1 MRNIR
6 LTNKQITE
14 MCAEFRRQLK
24 ETKSRSGKIDLSYPL
39 TTIKD
44 GDKAEVIFTTTANKK
59 LIALV
64 DQCSKEIG
72 WHGTVV
78 RDPEKPNRFII
89 EDLFVFPQTVT
100 AATVTPDE
108 TEYAMW
114 LGGLDD
120 ETFNKLRFHGH
131 SHVRMACNPSGVDTE
146 YQDNILQNLKDFYI
160 FGIFNKHGS
169 NWMLIYDIENNILY
183 EDKDIIYSCN
193 ESEEEV
199 WAAEQI
205 KELVK
210 EPPKP
215 TANTTYG
222 AGRTYGSEHGGK
234 ATSGKY
240 VPPAYGQTIAAG
252 KKTPGEKM
260 TQQMSLPLDDED
272 YPDDRRDVPGWYGQ
286 YCGY

>member
-24 ETKSRSGKIDLSYPL
+24 DTKSRSGKIDLSYPL
-39 TTIKD
+39 TQIKD
-44 GDKAEVIFTTTANKK
+44 GEKAEIIFTTTANKK

-64 DQCSKEIG
+64 DQCNKEVG

-78 RDPEKPNRFII
+78 RDPEKRNRFII

-114 LGGLDD
+114 LAGLDD
-120 ETFNKLRFHGH
+120 DTFNKLRFHGH

-210 EPPKP
+210 EPPKV
-215 TANTTYG
+215 TSTVNTPNKH
-222 AGRTYGSEHGGK
+222 YGSEHGGK
-234 ATSGKY
+234 GATGSTYLPPSRGATTGKGG
-240 VPPAYGQTIAAG
+240 V
-252 KKTPGEKM
+252 KETPGEKM
-260 TQQMSLPLDDED
+260 AKQMGMFDEGD
-272 YPDDRRDVPGWYGQ
+272 YPEWYNQ

>member
-1 MRNIR
+1 
-6 LTNKQITE
+6 

-39 TTIKD
+39 TQIKD
-44 GDKAEVIFTTTANKK
+44 GEKAEIIFTPTADKK
-59 LIALV
+59 LKALV
-64 DQCSKEIG
+64 DLCSKEVG

-78 RDPEKPNRFII
+78 RDPEKRNRFII
-89 EDLFVFPQTVT
+89 EDILVFPQTVT
-100 AATVTPDE
+100 ATTVTPEE

-131 SHVRMACNPSGVDTE
+131 SHVNMGCTPSAVDTD
-146 YQDNILQNLKDFYI
+146 YQDNILENLQDFYI
-160 FGIFNKHGS
+160 FGIFNKRGS

-193 ESEEEV
+193 ESEEEE

-205 KELVK
+205 QTLVK
-210 EPPKP
+210 EPPKAK
-215 TANTTYG
+215 TNNTYFGTG
-222 AGRTYGSEHGGK
+222 SKRTYGSEHGGK
-234 ATSGKY
+234 GY
-240 VPPAYGQTIAAG
+240 IPPSRGTAVGTGSA
-252 KKTPGEKM
+252 KETPGER
-260 TQQMSLPLDDED
+260 TARQMGMFDEGD
-272 YPDDRRDVPGWYGQ
+272 YPDWYNQ

>member
-1 MRNIR
+1 
-6 LTNKQITE
+6 

-64 DQCSKEIG
+64 DQCNKEIG

-131 SHVRMACNPSGVDTE
+131 SHVRMACTPSGVDTE

-205 KELVK
+205 KNLVK
-210 EPPKP
+210 EPPKA
-215 TANTTYG
+215 TTNTTYG
-222 AGRTYGSEHGGK
+222 VGRTYGSEHGGK
-234 ATSGKY
+234 ATLGKPY
-240 VPPAYGQTIAAG
+240 IPPSRGATSPTGTGAG
-252 KKTPGEKM
+252 SIKETPGER
-260 TQQMSLPLDDED
+260 TARQMGMFDEDD
-272 YPDDRRDVPGWYGQ
+272 YPDWYHQ
-286 YCGY
+286 YCGR

>member
-39 TTIKD
+39 TQIKD
-44 GDKAEVIFTTTANKK
+44 GDKAEVIFTPTANKK
-59 LIALV
+59 LTALV
-64 DQCSKEIG
+64 DLCSKEVG

-78 RDPEKPNRFII
+78 RDAEKPNRFII
-89 EDLFVFPQTVT
+89 EDILVFPQTVT
-100 AATVTPDE
+100 ATTVTPDE

-114 LGGLDD
+114 LGSLDD

-131 SHVRMACNPSGVDTE
+131 SHVRMACSPSGVDTE
-146 YQDNILQNLKDFYI
+146 YQDNILANLKDFYI

-169 NWMLIYDIENNILY
+169 NWMLVYDIENNILY

-199 WAAEQI
+199 WADQQI
-205 KELVK
+205 KEFVK
-210 EPPKP
+210 EPPAAK
-215 TANTTYG
+215 TTNTYLGTSSKATKNVYG
-222 AGRTYGSEHGGK
+222 TEHGGK
-234 ATSGKY
+234 AKGT
-240 VPPAYGQTIAAG
+240 
-252 KKTPGEKM
+252 TPGERSM
-260 TQQMSLPLDDED
+260 RQMQLDFEED
-272 YPDDRRDVPGWYGQ
+272 YPDDERDVPSWYGR